1 MFGDTPEDE
10 NADKEIVIPTEVKP
24 LMKKNVNFKLY
35 CDMLMEKNDKQRVNI
50 DLNQFC
56 KIRFSNCGLP
66 EIIVRL
72 FSFLAQELPAEMAKK
87 KSTQLFG
94 ASTKQGINLQ
104 LKIAKSIKE
113 NGVQNEVSIDE
124 FKNLKYVYEKL
135 KDKINMNIYLKFFR
149 SFCRQPEDI
158 EIKNLKKYK

>member
-1 MFGDTPEDE
+1 MKKSRIYQELDQAKNTKKVVPDKLKHNVKIKELLSEVVFHQKRKGMFGDTPEDE

-35 CDMLMEKNDKQRVNI
+35 CDMLMEKNDKQRVTI

-72 FSFLAQELPAEMAKK
+72 FSFLAQELPSDIAKK
-87 KSTQLFG
+87 KS
-94 ASTKQGINLQ
+94 A
-104 LKIAKSIKE
+104 
-113 NGVQNEVSIDE
+113 
-124 FKNLKYVYEKL
+124 
-135 KDKINMNIYLKFFR
+135 
-149 SFCRQPEDI
+149 
-158 EIKNLKKYK
+158 